1 MAGSQIRLWPD
12 WKIIRELGAGSFGKV
27 YEIHRQNGVHLEKA
41 ALKVI
46 RVPSSPA
53 DLMQLRSEGLQ
64 AERTEE
70 YLARHVDEIRNEI
83 GVMQK
88 FVGYSNIV
96 SYEDY
101 LIDKHP
107 NDIGW
112 DILIRMELLTALSDY
127 MTTKLMTEKL
137 VLKMG
142 MDIAQA
148 LVILH
153 GSGIIHR
160 DIKPQNIFINDRGF
174 FKLGD
179 FGISRAM
186 PQSGGVMSFKGS
198 VAYMAPETFAM
209 RGSDSRSDI
218 YSLAL
223 VIYRCLN
230 GGREPFLKN
239 GNFTPAQKEEAQH
252 IRLAG
257 TRLPAPA
264 YASKS
269 VADVLSIA
277 LDPNPAGRY
286 QTAAHFY
293 QALAYAA
300 ANLQN
305 DRVPLPQQSSGKGR
319 SRTGGSGSSEKSAR
333 SRKSGAYSPNY
344 SGTGINKPN
353 SDQQRGA
360 TDGSVSVRRGTYPPM
375 QGGSGTGTGR
385 NSSAATGFSLNRKVL
400 LAAAAAAIALLLG
413 SATWMTLGTG
423 TSGQSYDQNAISA
436 SDIKSNLS
444 DDREVI
450 TRTGTIQYDGE
461 DAGNAVVFAD
471 SALEAAVRKEL
482 GMEER
487 TITVADAV
495 NVFEL
500 DLSGDVKSEN
510 EKIKDLTGLSCF
522 ENLQEL
528 NLSGNLITNLDELEG
543 MYNLEHLNLGGNR
556 ITDLTPLKNLNSLW
570 YLDLIDNEIDSIAP
584 ITGLTDIFLL
594 DVSGNILT
602 SLEGIQGF
610 SDLEV
615 LMVGRNELS
624 DLRPISSLTNI
635 TWLDASENRI
645 ERIDALENL
654 TNLEALS
661 LEDNQIEDIRPL
673 KKMDG
678 LEYLLLHNNQI
689 SDISPILN
697 LPNLQQVTVFGNPLD
712 DPESIEKFSDYVNV
726 YTE

>member
-223 VIYRCLN
+223 V
-230 GGREPFLKN
+230 PF
-239 GNFTPAQKEEAQH
+239 
-252 IRLAG
+252 
-257 TRLPAPA
+257 
-264 YASKS
+264 
-269 VADVLSIA
+269 
-277 LDPNPAGRY
+277 
-286 QTAAHFY
+286 
-293 QALAYAA
+293 
-300 ANLQN
+300 
-305 DRVPLPQQSSGKGR
+305 
-319 SRTGGSGSSEKSAR
+319 
-333 SRKSGAYSPNY
+333 
-344 SGTGINKPN
+344 
-353 SDQQRGA
+353 
-360 TDGSVSVRRGTYPPM
+360 
-375 QGGSGTGTGR
+375 
-385 NSSAATGFSLNRKVL
+385 
-400 LAAAAAAIALLLG
+400 
-413 SATWMTLGTG
+413 
-423 TSGQSYDQNAISA
+423 
-436 SDIKSNLS
+436 
-444 DDREVI
+444 
-450 TRTGTIQYDGE
+450 
-461 DAGNAVVFAD
+461 
-471 SALEAAVRKEL
+471 
-482 GMEER
+482 
-487 TITVADAV
+487 
-495 NVFEL
+495 
-500 DLSGDVKSEN
+500 
-510 EKIKDLTGLSCF
+510 
-522 ENLQEL
+522 
-528 NLSGNLITNLDELEG
+528 
-543 MYNLEHLNLGGNR
+543 
-556 ITDLTPLKNLNSLW
+556 
-570 YLDLIDNEIDSIAP
+570 
-584 ITGLTDIFLL
+584 
-594 DVSGNILT
+594 
-602 SLEGIQGF
+602 
-610 SDLEV
+610 
-615 LMVGRNELS
+615 
-624 DLRPISSLTNI
+624 
-635 TWLDASENRI
+635 
-645 ERIDALENL
+645 
-654 TNLEALS
+654 
-661 LEDNQIEDIRPL
+661 
-673 KKMDG
+673 
-678 LEYLLLHNNQI
+678 
-689 SDISPILN
+689 
-697 LPNLQQVTVFGNPLD
+697 
-712 DPESIEKFSDYVNV
+712 
-726 YTE
+726 